1 MSNLNKQHIQVYSL
15 QLRRSIFMTTN
26 IPQQHTDASLEQAK
40 STLLATNI
48 PTDIPLQQQT
58 DAFFAQAKSQVPA
71 DLLQDLLSP
80 IEQLIMSGS
89 AEKVLKEGT
98 QVPDFTLPD
107 ALGNPVTLSQLLM
120 QGPVVI
126 SFYRGSWCTYCNL
139 ELRAYQR
146 VLSQLQ
152 ELGTSLVAVSPQTP
166 DHSLSLVEKQKLTF
180 AVLSDVGNHVAR
192 QFGLVFTIDES
203 VRNAHR
209 RIGANL
215 PAFNGDNSW
224 ELPMAGTFLID
235 QSGTIRLAFVDPDF
249 SRRLDPSIV
258 IAKLKELRAKFGN

>member
-1 MSNLNKQHIQVYSL
+1 
-15 QLRRSIFMTTN
+15 MTTN
-26 IPQQHTDASLEQAK
+26 IPEQHTDASLAQAK
-40 STLLATNI
+40 STLLATDI

-80 IEQLIMSGS
+80 IEQLITSGA
-89 AEKVLKEGT
+89 AERVLGEGP

-107 ALGNPVTLSQLLM
+107 ALGNAVTLSHLLM

-126 SFYRGSWCTYCNL
+126 CFYRGAWCPYCNL

-146 VLSQLQ
+146 VLPQLQ
-152 ELGTSLVAVSPQTP
+152 ELGATLVAISPQTP

-180 AVLSDVGNHVAR
+180 TVLSDVGNQVAR
-192 QFGLVFTIDES
+192 QFGLVFTIDEA
-203 VRNAHR
+203 VRTAHK

-215 PAFNGDNSW
+215 PAFNGDDSW
-224 ELPMAGTFLID
+224 ELPMAGTFLVD

-249 SRRLDPSIV
+249 SRRLDPSVV
-258 IAKLKELRAKFGN
+258 IAQLKELKGQFGN